1 MGFLKQIRFE
11 IRNILKSKFL
21 LIIGILIIVA
31 GAAIPVIGL
40 LSQRSNN
47 GGGVPEPTFII
58 YDDVKYASSVDGMR
72 EPIRP
77 GIPTIPGKD
86 NMDSITVDGITI
98 YADNPFYW
106 NLQSLI
112 GEKSSLDSGK
122 NPFKTPAALDLML
135 QLIDAEISY
144 YLVFAQHITTYQ
156 DYRMELAWR
165 GVDSI
170 YDKFFYEHN
179 DVTLDVLIEVASYRK
194 GFDPQFFREKYV
206 DITPVE
212 KLAGID
218 KAEENLEMLTSIVVN
233 SDFPK
238 YIALR
243 IQMLNDEITAL
254 EENIAIQVQAI
265 IDNPTQEEYLNQIIV
280 QLRRQIETIKTNS
293 IPILEYRLAK
303 NIIPGLNI
311 WQNNAISDI
320 ENARN
325 QLSWTVI
332 MTEEEWNNSRG
343 GGGGIYSP
351 DSYYKEQGEQ
361 TYADYVAMM
370 QKQIDAL
377 NKTIIIAQKSLDAD
391 KPDMIYVPNGARTRT
406 IEFLEYATIVALFG
420 VLLGGWLI
428 ASEYQQGTIRLL
440 MIRPKT
446 RSKILLAK
454 FTAALVVW
462 LVVDLAGSFL
472 NFTANGICFGFA
484 DYAYPNYTVDGEIGF
499 IAYYIPRLLACI
511 LPILFTFTAAFMLS
525 VLIKNIAV
533 SIAVPIVFYV
543 GSVIVMSIFAYRGD
557 MNWIA
562 WTPIPFMQMASFFSR
577 YSSIQYIIQRGVNL
591 SLPYGII
598 LLLMLSV
605 VFTSVSVWVF
615 KKRDIVN

>member
-1 MGFLKQIRFE
+1 MSFLKQVRFE

-31 GAAIPVIGL
+31 GAVIPVISL
-40 LSQRSNN
+40 LSQRNNN

-58 YDDVKYASSVDGMR
+58 YDDVKYASSPAIIR
-72 EPIRP
+72 EPNYP
-77 GIPTIPGKD
+77 GRD
-86 NMDSITVDGITI
+86 DQNSITIDGTTI
-98 YADNPFYW
+98 YADNPFFW
-106 NLQSLI
+106 NLQSLVS
-112 GEKSSLDSGK
+112 EKESLDNGK
-122 NPFKTPAALDLML
+122 NPFKTPAALDLTL

-144 YLVFAQHITTYQ
+144 YLVFARHITTYQ

-165 GVDSI
+165 GVDSL

-179 DVTLDVLIEVASYRK
+179 DLTLDVLIEVASYRK
-194 GFDPQFFREKYV
+194 GFDPQYFKEKYV

-218 KAEENLEMLTSIVVN
+218 KAEENLEMLTAIVVN
-233 SDFPK
+233 SDFPQ

-243 IQMLNDEITAL
+243 IQMLNDEIVAL

-265 IDNPTQEEYLNQIIV
+265 IDNPTQEEYLNQIIE

-293 IPILEYRLAK
+293 IPILEYRLEK

-325 QLSWTVI
+325 QLSYTVI

-343 GGGGIYSP
+343 GGGVFSP

-361 TYADYVAMM
+361 TYAEYVASM
-370 QKQIDAL
+370 QKQIDTL
-377 NKTIIIAQKSLDAD
+377 NKQIIIAQKSLDAD

-472 NFTANGICFGFA
+472 NFTTNGICFGFA
-484 DYAYPNYTVDGEIGF
+484 DYAYPNYSVAGEIGF

-525 VLIKNIAV
+525 VLVKNIAV
-533 SIAVPIVFYV
+533 SIAIPIVFYV

-562 WTPIPFMQMASFFSR
+562 YTPIPFMQMAAFFSR
-577 YSSIQYIIQRGVNL
+577 YSSIQYILQRGVNL
-591 SLPYGII
+591 SLTYGI
-598 LLLMLSV
+598 LLLLLLSA
-605 VFTSVSVWVF
+605 VFTSISVWVF

>member
-1 MGFLKQIRFE
+1 MGFIKQVKYE

-21 LIIGILIIVA
+21 LIIGILIIIA

-47 GGGVPEPTFII
+47 GGGVPEPTYRI
-58 YDDVKYASSVDGMR
+58 YEDIKYASSVDGVRM
-72 EPIRP
+72 PVYP
-77 GIPTIPGKD
+77 GRD
-86 NMDSITVDGITI
+86 DMNSIIIDGITI

-106 NLQSLI
+106 NLQSLV

-122 NPFKTPAALDLML
+122 NPFSSPATLDLML
-135 QLIDAEISY
+135 KLIDEEIAY
-144 YLVFAQHITTYQ
+144 YLVFARHITTYQ

-165 GVDSI
+165 GTDSL
-170 YDKFFYEHN
+170 YDKFFFEHN
-179 DVTLDVLIEVASYRK
+179 DRTLDVLIEVASYRK
-194 GFDPQFFREKYV
+194 GFDPQFFRQKYV
-206 DITPVE
+206 DITAIE

-218 KAEENLEMLTSIVVN
+218 KAEENLEMLTAIVVN

-265 IDNPTQEEYLNQIIV
+265 IDNPTQEEYLNQIIE

-293 IPILEYRLAK
+293 IPILEYRLEK

-325 QLSWTVI
+325 QLSWMVI
-332 MTEEEWNNSRG
+332 MSEEEWNNSRG
-343 GGGGIYSP
+343 GGIYYP
-351 DSYYKEQGEQ
+351 DGYYKEQGNQ
-361 TYADYVAMM
+361 TYADYVASM
-370 QKQIDAL
+370 QKQIDTL
-377 NKTIIIAQKSLDAD
+377 NKQIIIAQKSLDAD

-454 FTAALVVW
+454 FSAALVVW

-484 DYAYPNYTVDGEIGF
+484 DYANPNYTVAGEIGF

-525 VLIKNIAV
+525 VLVKNIAV
-533 SIAVPIVFYV
+533 SIAIPIVFYI
-543 GSVIVMSIFAYRGD
+543 GSVIIMSIFAYRVD

-598 LLLMLSV
+598 LLLLLSAA
-605 VFTSVSVWVF
+605 FTTVSVWVF